1 MKLRVLIILTTL
13 LLTSCR
19 VPSNARRIQERAD
32 LHRDVAA
39 WVESAEGRATIAGA
53 LEESFAALLWHEAK
67 KLKGAGAGFLAALL
81 AAGGWLRSSVIGK
94 NGKAKGTAGVGP

>member
-1 MKLRVLIILTTL
+1 MKPLLAIIAVLILAG
-13 LLTSCR
+13 CY
-19 VPSNARRIQERAD
+19 VPSNAKRIQKRED

-53 LEESFAALLWHEAK
+53 LEESFAALLWNEAK

-81 AAGGWLRSSVIGK
+81 AAGGWFGERLKRNGN
-94 NGKAKGTAGVGP
+94 NGKTKG

>member
-1 MKLRVLIILTTL
+1 MKWLAMIALV
-13 LLTSCR
+13 LLTSCH

-53 LEESFAALLWHEAK
+53 LEESFAALLWNEAK

-81 AAGGWLRSSVIGK
+81 AGAGWLRSSVLGK
-94 NGKAKGTAGVGP
+94 NGKAKGPAGVGP